1 MRKYLIPFIGA
12 ALLLTACTGSKQASS
27 EVPGSELQTTV
38 AEASSSQEDNK
49 NSEGYSVTDITG
61 REVSFAKVPEKV
73 HM

>member
-49 NSEGYSVTDITG
+49 KSS
-61 REVSFAKVPEKV
+61 
-73 HM
+73 